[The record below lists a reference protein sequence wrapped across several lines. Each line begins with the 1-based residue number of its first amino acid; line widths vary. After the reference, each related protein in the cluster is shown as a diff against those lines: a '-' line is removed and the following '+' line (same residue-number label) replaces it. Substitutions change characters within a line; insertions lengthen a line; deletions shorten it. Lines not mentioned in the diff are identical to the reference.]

1 MAAAATPSA
10 SRPSFRV
17 YSPLPTIAWKNDWT
31 KDEVDAALQN
41 HELGQFAQ
49 SALLAD
55 AMTRDDALD
64 AVLSTR
70 ILGLLGLPRN
80 VEPSLEVDPRRGRK
94 AARLLDEK
102 YDQIFPRSTL
112 AELLKW
118 AILLGFALAQI
129 VWHPNDDATEWLP
142 ELQVW
147 HPSFVYYRH
156 DLRRYVALTT
166 EGPVVIEPGN
176 GQWLLYTPFGTDR
189 GWMSGAIRSVAIPW
203 LARLFAWRD
212 WQRWSE
218 LYSLG
223 VRKAIAPAS
232 ADEAEKERFFHQV
245 TALGAE
251 TTVLVTH
258 ALSGE
263 KYDLEMLW
271 PNSQGTADGFERLLN
286 KCESRI
292 AIRLLGQNLT
302 TEVRSGS
309 LAAARVHENVK
320 LELLQFD
327 DRTLSEDLRAQVLR
341 PYCRFNFAGG
351 DPLAPRIGRKTA
363 PTEDRKN
370 EAETLSSAAQ
380 ALAALLTAGAP
391 VDVRAF
397 ADRFGVPL
405 LAPPG
410 DDESVGTSTRLDTFR
425 HGSGQG
431 CRGDDDDKPRSNERP
446 IR

>member
-1 MAAAATPSA
+1 MPSVATPS

-17 YSPLPTIAWKNDWT
+17 YTPLPTVAWKNEWS
-31 KDEVDAALQN
+31 KDEVDTALQN
-41 HELGQFAQ
+41 HEQGQFMQ

-55 AMTRDDALD
+55 AMTRDDAFD

-70 ILGLLGLPRN
+70 ILGLLALPRN

-94 AARLLDEK
+94 AARLIDEK

-112 AELLKW
+112 ADLLKW
-118 AILLGFALAQI
+118 GVLLGFALAQI
-129 VWHPNDDATEWLP
+129 VWHPSDDGTEWLP

-147 HPSFVYYRH
+147 HPSFIYYRH
-156 DLRRYVALTT
+156 DLRKFVALTT
-166 EGPVVIEPGN
+166 EGPVVIHPGD
-176 GQWLLYTPFGTDR
+176 GQWVLFTPFGTER

-203 LARLFAWRD
+203 LARLYAWRD

-232 ADEAEKERFFHQV
+232 ADENEKERFFDQV
-245 TALGAE
+245 SALGAE
-251 TTVLVTH
+251 TTVLLTQ

-271 PNSQGTADGFERLLN
+271 PNSQGTADGFERLMN
-286 KCESRI
+286 KCEARI

-302 TEVRSGS
+302 TEVQSGS

-320 LELLQFD
+320 LELIQFD
-327 DRTLSEDLRAQVLR
+327 DRALSEDLRAQVLR
-341 PYCRFNFAGG
+341 PFCRFNFAGG
-351 DPLAPRIGRKTA
+351 DPLAPRLGRKTA

-370 EAETLSSAAQ
+370 EADTLSGAAS
-380 ALAALLTAGAP
+380 ALAALLQAGVP
-391 VDVRAF
+391 VDIRAY
-397 ADRFGVPL
+397 AERFGVPL
-405 LAPPG
+405 LAPPNE
-410 DDESVGTSTRLDTFR
+410 DDPAGTSPSATPTDP
-425 HGSGQG
+425 
-431 CRGDDDDKPRSNERP
+431 KPKPNRSLS
-446 IR
+446 

>member
-1 MAAAATPSA
+1 
-10 SRPSFRV
+10 
-17 YSPLPTIAWKNDWT
+17 
-31 KDEVDAALQN
+31 
-41 HELGQFAQ
+41 
-49 SALLAD
+49 
-55 AMTRDDALD
+55 
-64 AVLSTR
+64 
-70 ILGLLGLPRN
+70 
-80 VEPSLEVDPRRGRK
+80 
-94 AARLLDEK
+94 
-102 YDQIFPRSTL
+102 
-112 AELLKW
+112 
-118 AILLGFALAQI
+118 
-129 VWHPNDDATEWLP
+129 
-142 ELQVW
+142 
-147 HPSFVYYRH
+147 
-156 DLRRYVALTT
+156 
-166 EGPVVIEPGN
+166 
-176 GQWLLYTPFGTDR
+176 
-189 GWMSGAIRSVAIPW
+189 MSGAIRSVAIPW

>member
-1 MAAAATPSA
+1 MTTVSRTPST
-10 SRPSFRV
+10 RPSFRV
-17 YSPLPTIAWKNDWT
+17 YTPLPTVAWKNDWS
-31 KDEVDAALQN
+31 KEEVDAALQN
-41 HELGQFAQ
+41 HELGQFMQ

-55 AMTRDDALD
+55 AMTRDDAFD

-70 ILGLLGLPRN
+70 VLGLLALPRN

-94 AARLLDEK
+94 AARLIDEK

-118 AILLGFALAQI
+118 AIVLGFALAQI

-147 HPSFVYYRH
+147 HPSFVYYRY
-156 DLRRYVALTT
+156 DLRKFIALTT
-166 EGPVVIEPGN
+166 EGPVLIEPGD
-176 GQWLLYTPFGTDR
+176 GQWLLFTPFGTDR
-189 GWMSGAIRSVAIPW
+189 GWMSGAIRSIAIPW
-203 LARLFAWRD
+203 LARLYAWRD

-223 VRKAIAPAS
+223 VRKAIAPAN
-232 ADEAEKERFFHQV
+232 ADENDKERFFDQV

-251 TTVLVTH
+251 TTVLVTQ

-271 PNSQGTADGFERLLN
+271 PNAQGTADGFERLMN

-327 DRTLSEDLRAQVLR
+327 DRALSEDLRAQVLR

-351 DPLAPRIGRKTA
+351 DVLAPRLGRKTA

-370 EAETLSSAAQ
+370 EADTLSGAAS
-380 ALAALLTAGAP
+380 ALASLIAAGVP
-391 VDVRAF
+391 VDIRAY
-397 ADRFGVPL
+397 AERFGVPL
-405 LAPPG
+405 LAPPSE
-410 DDESVGTSTRLDTFR
+410 DDPASTPP
-425 HGSGQG
+425 
-431 CRGDDDDKPRSNERP
+431 KPPLPNERSS
-446 IR
+446 R